1 METVAIAV
9 TMTIM
14 MTLTITL
21 TITITITITV
31 TITIKLFILT
41 EEGGKLKPQICM
53 YHTYFS
59 VVCTRSLFI
68 QRH

>member
-14 MTLTITL
+14 MTLA
-21 TITITITITV
+21 ITV
-31 TITIKLFILT
+31 TITIKIFILT